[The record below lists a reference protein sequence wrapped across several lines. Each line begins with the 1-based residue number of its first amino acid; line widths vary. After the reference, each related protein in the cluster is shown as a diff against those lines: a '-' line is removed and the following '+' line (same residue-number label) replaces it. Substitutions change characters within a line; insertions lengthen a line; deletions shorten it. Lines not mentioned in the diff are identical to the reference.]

1 MSHTRKSD
9 NDSPWFPCGQP
20 EPLILASASPRR
32 YELLTQLGLRFETRI
47 CATDESWPDDCDAEH
62 AAGAVALRKAAA
74 VASDTSGGIILGA
87 DTVVMLDGLALGKPR
102 DDSDALDMLTRLAGR
117 AHRVITGIA
126 IIDQVSGTQIVESE
140 ATVVYMRHAGTEE
153 LRAYVA
159 SGEPA
164 DKAGAYGIQGLG
176 AGLITRIE
184 GDYTNVVGLPI
195 ARIIRCLQHI
205 TMSRN
210 AGR

>member
-1 MSHTRKSD
+1 MSFTEKSD
-9 NDSPWFPCGQP
+9 GRSPWFPSGQP

-32 YELLTQLGLRFETRI
+32 HKLLTQLGLRFETRV
-47 CATDESWPDDCDAEH
+47 CDTDESWPDDTDAER

-74 VASDTSGGIILGA
+74 VASDVSGCIILGA
-87 DTVVMLDGLALGKPR
+87 DTVVMLDGSALGKPR
-102 DDSDALDMLTRLAGR
+102 DDSDALAMLTHLTGR
-117 AHRVITGIA
+117 THRVITGIA

-140 ATVVYMRHAGTEE
+140 VTVVHMRHAGTDE
-153 LRAYVA
+153 LQAYVA

-195 ARIIRCLQHI
+195 ARMIRCLQHI
-205 TMSRN
+205 TTSRN